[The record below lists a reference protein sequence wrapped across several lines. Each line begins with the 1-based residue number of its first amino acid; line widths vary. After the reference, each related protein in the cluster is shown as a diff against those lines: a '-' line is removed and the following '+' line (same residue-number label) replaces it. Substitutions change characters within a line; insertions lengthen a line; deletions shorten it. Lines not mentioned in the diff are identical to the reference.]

1 MPDGVS
7 RPMRSRPNASES
19 RHEEGPAPDG
29 ADPLPP
35 MSFVGAGFGLTPT
48 KDVPWPYDESRHHAA
63 RSRQPHLLRLRRDR
77 ERRREPRRAHRR
89 VRRPRQVS
97 DRRSCDALKLR
108 LHLRFRAGYTL
119 FMEDAEVLRG
129 FDWEEAEDIT
139 ALSEDELGER
149 LQALIGEE
157 RTVSY
162 RRRVLQGR
170 IDLIRAEL
178 AGRGRS
184 PAVPT
189 LAPEDLAR
197 VLLGN
202 PLGNPLGYPY
212 GSAFP

>member
-1 MPDGVS
+1 MDDSG
-7 RPMRSRPNASES
+7 
-19 RHEEGPAPDG
+19 
-29 ADPLPP
+29 
-35 MSFVGAGFGLTPT
+35 
-48 KDVPWPYDESRHHAA
+48 
-63 RSRQPHLLRLRRDR
+63 
-77 ERRREPRRAHRR
+77 
-89 VRRPRQVS
+89 
-97 DRRSCDALKLR
+97 
-108 LHLRFRAGYTL
+108 
-119 FMEDAEVLRG
+119 VLRG

-149 LQALIGEE
+149 LQALMGEE

-184 PAVPT
+184 PAVPA

-202 PLGNPLGYPY
+202 PLGNPY
-212 GSAFP
+212 GGASPEERV